1 MFEML
6 IRGGWVMLPIL
17 MASVVS
23 VTFII
28 ERALFYFRLR
38 SSVTPE
44 ELLSLVG
51 KGRMDQALK
60 KSEGVLAPSVRVI
73 RDGLLQGHA
82 GFRFAMEA
90 KALEVV
96 KEMRKNLSALDTII
110 TLAPL
115 LGLLGTIVGMIQSFG
130 IISQV
135 GLGDPNAVTGGV
147 AEALIATAAGITV
160 AVATLVPYNYF
171 LSHAERA
178 EEEMEIAATRME
190 MLLERPEVRDGR
202 EAQARLN
209 LAA

>member
-1 MFEML
+1 MIEML

-23 VTFII
+23 VTFVI
-28 ERALFYFRLR
+28 ERVLFYLRLR
-38 SSVTPE
+38 SPISPE

-51 KGRMDQALK
+51 KGKADQALK
-60 KSEGVLAPSVRVI
+60 KSEGIDAPAVRVI
-73 RDGLLQGHA
+73 REGLLHGNS
-82 GFRFAMEA
+82 GYRFAMEA

-130 IISQV
+130 IISEV

-178 EEEMEIAATRME
+178 EEEMEIAATKME
-190 MLLERPEVRDGR
+190 MLLEKSETRGGAEVRLGM
-202 EAQARLN
+202 
-209 LAA
+209 AA

>member
-6 IRGGWVMLPIL
+6 IRGGWVMAPIL
-17 MASVVS
+17 AASVVS
-23 VTFII
+23 VTLVI
-28 ERALFYFRLR
+28 ERALFYSRQR
-38 SSVTPE
+38 SSVTSE
-44 ELLSLVG
+44 ELLTLVG
-51 KGRMDQALK
+51 KGRADHALK
-60 KSEGVLAPSVRVI
+60 KSEGIESPPVRVI
-73 RDGLLQGHA
+73 REGLLHGNPRH
-82 GFRFAMEA
+82 RHAMEA

-130 IISQV
+130 IISEV

-178 EEEMEIAATRME
+178 EEEMEIVATKME
-190 MLLERPEVRDGR
+190 MLLENPEAR
-202 EAQARLN
+202 ARLN